1 MYKQDKKDL
10 AQSLRELVETKKCFL
25 VLSHK
30 KLTFLQIDK
39 ARRMAEKGTIIKKVK
54 NKIAQKAFENS
65 VYKEITKELANEN
78 LFIFG
83 ENLFET
89 CKIAKSLEKDISNVQ
104 VLKAASYE
112 NYNHELSFVT
122 ELATIGSKENLQSKL
137 LNVINEVV
145 SKTLRVIDA
154 RCEKLKG

>member
-10 AQSLRELVETKKCFL
+10 AQSLRELVETKKCVL

-39 ARRMAEKGTIIKKVK
+39 ARRMAEKGTVIRKIK
-54 NKIAQKAFENS
+54 NRIAQKAFENS
-65 VYKEITKELANEN
+65 IYKEITKELTKEN

-83 ENLFET
+83 EDLFET
-89 CKIAKSLEKDISNVQ
+89 CKIAKALEKDITNVQ
-104 VLKAASYE
+104 VLKAASNE
-112 NYNHELSFVT
+112 NSDHELSFVN
-122 ELATIGSKENLQSKL
+122 ELAMIGSKENLQSKL
-137 LNVINEVV
+137 LSVINEVV
-145 SKTLRVIDA
+145 CKTLRVIDA